1 MSAFER
7 WAVSQGCVLVA
18 LAIPASGGLLS
29 RTGYEE
35 SAVYFRKVLDGQGD
49 E

>member
-7 WAVSQGCVLVA
+7 WAVSQSVLVA
-18 LAIPASGGLLS
+18 LAIPASDGLLS

-35 SAVYFRKVLDGQGD
+35 SVAYFRKVLDGQSD